1 MLGKMD
7 KEGKAIKSWA
17 HVTYRSH
24 FFFLA
29 QHRLRSYAE
38 FICKKNTLSN
48 ASIAKSREQY
58 RVNNCRTSI

>member
-1 MLGKMD
+1 MGARDLP
-7 KEGKAIKSWA
+7 
-17 HVTYRSH
+17 VT

-48 ASIAKSREQY
+48 ASIAKSRE
-58 RVNNCRTSI
+58 